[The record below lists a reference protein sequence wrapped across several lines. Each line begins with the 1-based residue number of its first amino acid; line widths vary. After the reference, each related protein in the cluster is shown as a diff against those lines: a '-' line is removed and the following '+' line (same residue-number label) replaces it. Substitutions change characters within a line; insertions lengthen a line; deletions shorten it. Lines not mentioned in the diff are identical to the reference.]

1 MPAKRSLTL
10 ALALLFVAAI
20 PAQASAFPTMTIA
33 DDIQPGT
40 GSSTPLWS
48 AGRLGDYLYTL
59 ADDGVTGYELWRT
72 NGVTSTQVANI
83 NTNSSD
89 GSYPTGFTVLG
100 DWLYFQADDGTHGYE
115 LWRTNGTTTALV
127 QDINTNGTDSSS
139 PSGFTAFGGWLYFS
153 ATDATHGYEL
163 WRTNGTSTELFIN
176 IDSDESDGPSSYP
189 NNFTEFGDWLYFQ
202 ASDGIDGAELWRTNG
217 TITAM
222 VANINVST
230 NTSSNPSGFTVL
242 GDWLYFSALD
252 STTGVE
258 LWRTNGTTTERVANI
273 NAGSSDSNPG
283 EFEALGNWLYFR
295 ADDGTTGTE
304 LWRTNGTTTT
314 RVADINTTGT
324 DSSAPYGLTAL
335 GGYVYF
341 NATVDDT
348 WKLWRVS
355 AEGTVEPS
363 SPTGTDVFFG
373 CMCDRPILTLNGR
386 LFAQMYT
393 AESGFEF
400 IYFDEPTYGLPL
412 TNRDGSVWSTALVLL
427 AAVTAVAGVGLR
439 MRGVRH
445 VAS

>member
-59 ADDGVTGYELWRT
+59 ADDGVTGHELWRT

-127 QDINTNGTDSSS
+127 QDINTAGTDGSS
-139 PSGFTAFGGWLYFS
+139 PF
-153 ATDATHGYEL
+153 
-163 WRTNGTSTELFIN
+163 
-176 IDSDESDGPSSYP
+176 
-189 NNFTEFGDWLYFQ
+189 
-202 ASDGIDGAELWRTNG
+202 
-217 TITAM
+217 
-222 VANINVST
+222 
-230 NTSSNPSGFTVL
+230 
-242 GDWLYFSALD
+242 
-252 STTGVE
+252 
-258 LWRTNGTTTERVANI
+258 
-273 NAGSSDSNPG
+273 
-283 EFEALGNWLYFR
+283 
-295 ADDGTTGTE
+295 
-304 LWRTNGTTTT
+304 
-314 RVADINTTGT
+314 
-324 DSSAPYGLTAL
+324 GLTAL
-335 GGYVYF
+335 GSYVYF
-341 NATVDDT
+341 NATVGVT
-348 WKLWRVS
+348 SKLWRVS

-373 CMCDRPILTLNGR
+373 CMCAHPILTLDGR

-393 AESGFEF
+393 LESGFEF